1 MQHNGGNNHAAGNLA
16 KDARVLAPVPAAEQQ
31 PIVRRI
37 RGQLVDGI
45 LAGAA
50 LMAVIGVPISVSRS
64 LNTGWLGIYS
74 IHVAIGSLV
83 TLVFIARKHLPAG
96 LKIAMVVMI
105 FWAIGVAGTVTLG
118 MLGGGMWWLT
128 MSAFVIIVFS
138 SLRNG
143 LIAMLA
149 VVATIMLIAHG
160 YATGYLT
167 LGFDPATYITSY
179 SAWTSLLI
187 SAVMLPLI
195 VFGAFSRYQDALTRA
210 IVQIEQQRAENER
223 LASHDP
229 LTGLPRANVFDQR
242 LAQILAGLHRHD
254 DKHAILFIDL
264 DGFKAINDQHGHEVG
279 DQVLCTVA
287 ERMLALTRH
296 EDTIARK
303 GGDEFVAIFCAVPGV
318 DMALEIGQKLLAEI
332 VKPIELGEISVSVG
346 SSIGIAIAPD
356 HSRDPKELLRLA
368 DMAMYQAKRDGKY
381 QVRMARYPKSRGDS
395 SPTAAVQS
403 HTKGELRPPN
413 AGISVVRQF

>member
-1 MQHNGGNNHAAGNLA
+1 MRDNGDNTHVTGKQAQG
-16 KDARVLAPVPAAEQQ
+16 DAVPMGLPEQQ
-31 PIVRRI
+31 PIVRQMRE
-37 RGQLVDGI
+37 QLVDGI

-50 LMAVIGVPISVSRS
+50 LMALVGVPISVTRS
-64 LNTGWLGIYS
+64 LSTGWLSIYS
-74 IHVAIGSLV
+74 IHITIGLLV
-83 TLVFIARKHLPAG
+83 IAFYTARKRLPPN
-96 LKIAMVVMI
+96 LKIAVVVLI
-105 FWAIGVAGTVTLG
+105 FWAVGVAGTVTLG

-128 MSAFVIIVFS
+128 MSTFVIIVFS

-160 YATGYLT
+160 YARGYLT
-167 LGFDPATYITSY
+167 LDFDPQTYISTY

-195 VFGAFSRYQDALTRA
+195 VFAAFSRYQDALTRA
-210 IVQIEQQRAENER
+210 IVQVEQQRTANER
-223 LASHDP
+223 LACYDA
-229 LTGLPRANVFDQR
+229 LTGLARANVFDQH
-242 LAQILAGLHRHD
+242 LEQILAGLHRRN

-279 DQVLCTVA
+279 DKVLCTVA

-303 GGDEFVAIFCAVPGV
+303 GGDEFVAIFCGVPGV

-332 VKPIELGEISVSVG
+332 AKPIVVGDLSVCVG

-356 HSRDPKELLRLA
+356 HSRDPQELLRLA
-368 DMAMYQAKRDGKY
+368 DKAMYQAKRDGKY
-381 QVRMARYPKSRGDS
+381 QVRVARYPSSRSASTPAAKSQSQGCDDMPS
-395 SPTAAVQS
+395 MQLGTSTA
-403 HTKGELRPPN
+403 
-413 AGISVVRQF
+413 RQF